1 MLSMETSYLQLYN
14 TLLDISHFLFSTA
27 YFQCIW
33 IIIWFFSISFCLWES
48 VTQVGKTKQFFFYN
62 IVLGELKMMKI
73 FGMVEKVDI
82 QSGNII
88 SNKECVDNCFEQ
100 EDCILAFMNLDD
112 YCVLLGFNQTEHLT
126 VLENTR
132 AERYMVAFKVSTFIY
147 RLKTLPS
154 DNSSDR

>member
-1 MLSMETSYLQLYN
+1 
-14 TLLDISHFLFSTA
+14 
-27 YFQCIW
+27 
-33 IIIWFFSISFCLWES
+33 
-48 VTQVGKTKQFFFYN
+48 
-62 IVLGELKMMKI
+62 
-73 FGMVEKVDI
+73 MVEKVDI

-132 AERYMVAFKVSTFIY
+132 AERYMVAIKVSTFIY